1 VILPER
7 GRQAARRG
15 DEARIRKVFKRVLAH
30 AKLPAFLVYDLR
42 HTFAS
47 LLPSERAPITY
58 VSAQLGHVNPSTTLH
73 YYARWIP
80 NNGQRLVDVLD
91 RFGSARSR
99 T

>member
-47 LLPSERAPITY
+47 LLPSERAD
-58 VSAQLGHVNPSTTLH
+58 HVRERT
-73 YYARWIP
+73 ARAREP
-80 NNGQRLVDVLD
+80 VDDPAFLRALD
-91 RFGSARSR
+91 SE
-99 T
+99 